1 MKISY
6 KWLIEL
12 TGLDWN
18 PEELGDRLTLCG
30 TACEYIE
37 PADQYMQ
44 SVIVGEILAINKI
57 EGADKIRLATVN
69 LGERQL
75 DVVCGAP
82 NIEVG
87 LKVPVAT
94 LGAKLDGGIVIKKAK
109 IRGIESEAMIC
120 SERELGLSDEH
131 AGILVIDSSATPGQE
146 LSELLGYKDDFML
159 TFELT
164 PNRPDSMSAV
174 GIARDMAALASIK
187 VNKPQ
192 FELTESNEK
201 ASDYIK
207 VAIEDKTACPR
218 YAARIIKNVTI
229 GESPYWLKKK
239 LILSGIRPI
248 SNVVDI
254 TNLVMLELG
263 QPLHAF
269 DYDRFGSKE
278 VVVRMAKEKEHFKSL
293 DGADHELTPEV
304 LLITNGKDAV
314 AAGGVMGGFDSEVE
328 SDTKNILLEAA
339 YFNASMIRKSRRQLG
354 FVTES
359 SQRFEKGADPNIIEY
374 AIDYAASLMQSL
386 CGGEVLSGIVDCYP
400 NIIEPLKIKF
410 RPKRC
415 NDIIGTE
422 LSSDKMKQIFEDL
435 EFSVTGDSDFEVT
448 VPTFRPDIEREIDL
462 IEEISR
468 IIGFENI
475 PASNTNIGSLYT
487 PIHYEDK
494 FKKETRTVLTSVG
507 FDEFISH
514 GLADSKLANILHT
527 ERPQLNIANPISE
540 DLNIMRNCL
549 LQTALTVIHHNVSH
563 RSLDLSIFEIGKT
576 YLPPDEKDYWA
587 EDESLV
593 LAVTGNTQHTWR
605 EKPRPRDFYDITG
618 AMEALAEHF
627 GWGEFSFSPK
637 EFSFFEKEISFEV
650 LLQGKVCGLIGK
662 INPKVAKKAGIKQD
676 VFAAELNFDYLLSLS
691 NKLIAFKE
699 LPIYPAALR
708 DLAMI
713 VKEDIKAGELIQQ
726 VKKSAGKI
734 AESVEI
740 FDLYQGKQIE
750 KGKKSIA
757 ISISYR
763 SKDSSLEISQVDAA
777 QKKVVDSLVKNFNV
791 EIRDK

>member
-1 MKISY
+1 
-6 KWLIEL
+6 
-12 TGLDWN
+12 
-18 PEELGDRLTLCG
+18 
-30 TACEYIE
+30 
-37 PADQYMQ
+37 
-44 SVIVGEILAINKI
+44 
-57 EGADKIRLATVN
+57 
-69 LGERQL
+69 
-75 DVVCGAP
+75 
-82 NIEVG
+82 
-87 LKVPVAT
+87 
-94 LGAKLDGGIVIKKAK
+94 
-109 IRGIESEAMIC
+109 MIC
-120 SERELGLSDEH
+120 SERELGLSEEH
-131 AGILVIDSSATPGQE
+131 TGILVLDPSATPGQE

-174 GIARDMAALASIK
+174 CIARDMAALASIK

-192 FELTESNEK
+192 FELTESKEK

-207 VAIEDKTACPR
+207 VSIDDTVACPR
-218 YAARIIKNVTI
+218 YAARIIKNIKI

-239 LILSGIRPI
+239 LVLAGIRPI

-278 VVVRMAKEKEHFKSL
+278 VVVRMGRDKEPFKSL

-304 LLITNGKDAV
+304 ILITNGKAGV

-328 SDTKNILLEAA
+328 DDTKNILLEAA

-374 AIDYAASLMQSL
+374 ALDYAASLMQTI
-386 CGGEVLSGIVDCYP
+386 CGGEVLDGIVDCYP

-422 LSSDKMKQIFEDL
+422 LSSDKMKTIFEDL

-462 IEEISR
+462 IEEVSR

-487 PIHYEDK
+487 PIHYDDK

-514 GLADSKLANILHT
+514 GLADSKLANLLHA
-527 ERPQLNIANPISE
+527 ERPQLKIANPISE
-540 DLNIMRNCL
+540 ELNIMRNCL
-549 LQTALTVIHHNVSH
+549 MQTALTVIHHNVSH

-576 YLPPDEKDYWA
+576 YLPPDKDNYWA

-605 EKPRPRDFYDITG
+605 DKPRERDFYDITG
-618 AMEALAEHF
+618 AMNALTEHF
-627 GWGEFSFSPK
+627 GWGEFSFNAK
-637 EFSFFEKEISFEV
+637 EYSFFEKEISFEIS
-650 LLQGKVCGLIGK
+650 LQEKVCGLIGK
-662 INPKVAKKAGIKQD
+662 MNRKIAKKFGIKQD
-676 VFAAELNFDYLLSLS
+676 VFIAELDFGYLLSLS
-691 NKLIAFKE
+691 NKLIAYKP

-713 VKEDIKAGELIQQ
+713 VKEDIKAGDLMAQ
-726 VKKSAGKI
+726 VKKSAGKYVE
-734 AESVEI
+734 AVEI

-763 SKDSSLEISQVDAA
+763 SKDSSLESAQVDAA
-777 QKKVVDSLVKNFNV
+777 QKNVVIDLVKNYNV

>member
-18 PEELGDRLTLCG
+18 PEDLGDRLTLCG
-30 TACEYIE
+30 TACEYID
-37 PADQYMQ
+37 PADQYMHG
-44 SVIVGEILAINKI
+44 VIVGEILAINKI

-69 LGERQL
+69 LGDRQL

-109 IRGIESEAMIC
+109 IRGIDSEAMIC

-131 AGILVIDSSATPGQE
+131 AGILVLDSSATPGQE
-146 LSELLGYKDDFML
+146 LAELLDYKDDFMM

-174 GIARDMAALASIK
+174 GIARDMAALASVK
-187 VNKPQ
+187 VNKPT
-192 FELTESNEK
+192 FELTESEEK

-207 VAIEDKTACPR
+207 VTIEDEVACPR
-218 YAARIIKNVTI
+218 YAARIIKNVKI
-229 GESPYWLKKK
+229 AESPYWLKKK
-239 LILSGIRPI
+239 LVLAGVRPI

-254 TNLVMLELG
+254 TNFVMLELG

-278 VVVRMAKEKEHFKSL
+278 VVVRMGKEKEPFKSL
-293 DGADHELTPEV
+293 DGADHELTSEV
-304 LLITNGKDAV
+304 IMITNGKTGV

-328 SDTKNILLEAA
+328 DGTTNILLEAA

-374 AIDYAASLMQSL
+374 AIDYAASLLQSL
-386 CGGEVLSGIVDCYP
+386 CGGEVLAGIVDCYP
-400 NIIEPLKIKF
+400 SVIEPLKIKF

-422 LSSDKMKQIFEDL
+422 LTSDKMKQIFEDL
-435 EFSVTGDSDFEVT
+435 EFTVTGDTDFEVT

-468 IIGFENI
+468 IIGFDNI
-475 PASNTNIGSLYT
+475 PSSNTNIGSLYT

-494 FKKETRTVLTSVG
+494 FKKEMRTVLTGVG

-514 GLADSKLANILHT
+514 GLADSKLANLLHT
-527 ERPQLNIANPISE
+527 DRPQLKIANPISE
-540 DLNIMRNCL
+540 DLDIMRNCL
-549 LQTALTVIHHNVSH
+549 MQTAMTVIHHNVSH

-576 YLPPDEKDYWA
+576 YLPPDDKDYWA

-605 EKPRPRDFYDITG
+605 DKPRPRDFYDITG
-618 AMEALAEHF
+618 AMKAMATHF
-627 GWGEFSFSPK
+627 GWGDFSFEAK
-637 EFSFFEKEISFEV
+637 QFSFFEKEISFEIS
-650 LLQGKVCGLIGK
+650 LNNKVCGLIGK
-662 INPKVAKKAGIKQD
+662 MNSKVSKKFGVKQD
-676 VFAAELNFDYLLSLS
+676 VFIAELNLAYLLSLS
-691 NKLIAFKE
+691 NKLIAYQP

-713 VKEDIKAGELIQQ
+713 VKEEVQANELLQQ
-726 VKKSAGKI
+726 VKKSAGKY

-763 SKDSSLEISQVDAA
+763 SKESSLESAIVDAS
-777 QKKVVDSLVKNFNV
+777 QQKVVADLVKKFNV

>member
-6 KWLIEL
+6 KWLLEL
-12 TGLDWN
+12 TGLDWT
-18 PEELGDRLTLCG
+18 PEELSDRLTLCG

-37 PADQYMQ
+37 PADQYMHG
-44 SVIVGEILAINKI
+44 VIVGEILAINKI

-69 LGERQL
+69 LGERKL

-87 LKVPVAT
+87 FKVPVAT

-131 AGILVIDSSATPGQE
+131 AGILVLDSSATPGQE

-174 GIARDMAALASIK
+174 GIARDMAALASIDVK
-187 VNKPQ
+187 KPQ
-192 FELTESNEK
+192 FELTESTEK

-207 VAIEDKTACPR
+207 VTIDDKVACPR
-218 YAARIIKNVTI
+218 YAARIIKNVKI

-239 LILSGIRPI
+239 LILAGVRPI

-278 VVVRMAKEKEHFKSL
+278 VVVRMAKDKEHFKSL
-293 DGADHELTPEV
+293 DGTDHEMTPEV
-304 LLITNGKDAV
+304 ILITNGKNGV

-328 SDTKNILLEAA
+328 DDTTNILLEAA

-386 CGGEVLSGIVDCYP
+386 CGGEVLDGIVDCYP
-400 NIIEPLKIKF
+400 DIIEPMKIKF

-415 NDIIGTE
+415 NNIIGTQ
-422 LSSDKMKQIFEDL
+422 LSSEKMRTIFEDL
-435 EFSVTGDSDFEVT
+435 EFAVTGDDVFEVI

-468 IIGFENI
+468 IIGFDNI
-475 PASNTNIGSLYT
+475 PASNKNLGSLYT
-487 PIHYEDK
+487 PIHYDDR
-494 FKKETRTVLTSVG
+494 FKKEMRTVLTGVG

-605 EKPRPRDFYDITG
+605 DKPRPRDFYDITG
-618 AMEALAEHF
+618 AIKALAEHF
-627 GWGEFSFSPK
+627 GWGEISYEAK
-637 EFSFFEKEISFEV
+637 EYAFFEKEISFEI
-650 LLQGKVCGLIGK
+650 LLNNKVCGLIGK
-662 INPKVAKKAGIKQD
+662 INPKTRKKFGIKQD
-676 VFAAELNFDYLLSLS
+676 VFAAELDFGYLLSLS
-691 NKLIAFKE
+691 NKLIAYKT

-708 DLAMI
+708 DLAMV
-713 VKEDIKAGELIQQ
+713 VKEDIKAGDLMAQ

-763 SKDSSLEISQVDAA
+763 SKDSSLESSQVDAA
-777 QKKVVDSLVKNFNV
+777 QKKVVNDLVKNYNV

>member
-6 KWLIEL
+6 KWLLEL
-12 TGLDWN
+12 TGLDWE
-18 PEELGDRLTLCG
+18 PEDLGDRLTLCG
-30 TACEYIE
+30 TACEYIDS
-37 PADQYMQ
+37 ADQYMQ
-44 SVIVGEILAINKI
+44 GVIVGEILAINKI

-109 IRGIESEAMIC
+109 IRGIKSEAMIC

-131 AGILVIDSSATPGQE
+131 AGILVLDPSATPGQE
-146 LSELLGYKDDFML
+146 LSELLGYKDDFMM

-187 VNKPQ
+187 VNKPI

-201 ASDYIK
+201 TSDYIK
-207 VAIEDKTACPR
+207 VTIDDTVACPR

-239 LILSGIRPI
+239 LVLSGVRPI
-248 SNVVDI
+248 SNIVDI
-254 TNLVMLELG
+254 TNFVMLELG

-278 VVVRMAKEKEHFKSL
+278 VVVRMGKDKEPFKSL

-304 LLITNGKDAV
+304 IMITNGTDGV
-314 AAGGVMGGFDSEVE
+314 AAGGVMGGFNSEVE
-328 SDTKNILLEAA
+328 KDTKNILLEAA

-359 SQRFEKGADPNIIEY
+359 SQRFEKGADPNIVEY

-386 CGGEVLSGIVDCYP
+386 CGGEVLEGIVDCYP
-400 NIIEPLKIKF
+400 NVIEPLTIKF

-422 LSSDKMKQIFEDL
+422 LSADRMKQIFEDL
-435 EFSVTGDSDFEVT
+435 EFTVTGNFDFEVR

-462 IEEISR
+462 IEEIAR
-468 IIGFENI
+468 IIGFDNI
-475 PASNTNIGSLYT
+475 PASNRNIGSLYT

-494 FKKETRTVLTSVG
+494 FKKESRTVLTSVG
-507 FDEFISH
+507 FDEIISH
-514 GLADSKLANILHT
+514 GLADSKLADILHAD
-527 ERPQLNIANPISE
+527 RPQLNISNPISE

-549 LQTALTVIHHNVSH
+549 LKTALTVIHHNVSH
-563 RSLDLSIFEIGKT
+563 RSLDLSIFEIGKI
-576 YLPPDEKDYWA
+576 YFPPDANGNWA

-605 EKPRPRDFYDITG
+605 DKPRPRDFYDITG
-618 AMEALAEHF
+618 AINALAEHF
-627 GWGEFSFSPK
+627 GWGDFSFNTK
-637 EFSFFEKEISFEV
+637 DFSFFEKEISFEIS
-650 LLQGKVCGLIGK
+650 LQDKVCGLIGK
-662 INPKVAKKAGIKQD
+662 INQKTAKKFGIKQD
-676 VFAAELNFDYLLSLS
+676 VFAAELDFAYLLSLS
-691 NKLIAFKE
+691 NKLIVYKT

-713 VKEDIKAGELIQQ
+713 VREEIKAGDLITQ
-726 VKKSAGKI
+726 VKKSAGKY

-763 SKDSSLEISQVDAA
+763 SKDSSLESSQVDEA
-777 QKKVVDSLVKNFNV
+777 QKKVVHDLVKNYNV